1 MTATAAHAAELRTD
15 TWTALG
21 TTVVVRQDAGGGPR
35 SQTAALAAVGA
46 ELDAIDA
53 AASRFRPDSELSRLN
68 AISACGGGTLAAGSL
83 LAEAVRLAIRAADV
97 SDGAV
102 DPTLGAPLVSLGYDR
117 DFSELNAIS
126 SNAPFG
132 GEVRLA
138 VHPRHAARWT
148 EIEVDHDPPRI
159 TVPANLTL
167 DLGATAK
174 ALAADRAAQSAH
186 EACGAGVLVSL
197 GGDIATCGE
206 PPAGG
211 WAIHVTDDHRDGPEA
226 PGQTVSIRAGG
237 LATSSI
243 ATRRWRHAG
252 QEMHHILDPRSALP
266 VRGPWRTVS
275 VAAETCADANI
286 AATAAIVLG
295 DDAPS
300 WLVGHALP
308 ARLVALDGTVH
319 IQGGWP
325 R

>member
-1 MTATAAHAAELRTD
+1 MTATAEHAAELRTE
-15 TWTALG
+15 TWAALG
-21 TTVVVRQDAGGGPR
+21 TTVLVRHAGGH
-35 SQTAALAAVGA
+35 SQEVLAAVRA
-46 ELDAIDA
+46 ELEAIDD
-53 AASRFRPDSELSRLN
+53 AASRFRPDSELGRLN
-68 AISACGGGTLAAGSL
+68 VLSAQGGGTLAASPL

-97 SDGAV
+97 SEGAV

-117 DFSELNAIS
+117 DFGELDGVRS
-126 SNAPFG
+126 DAPFG

-138 VHPRHAARWT
+138 VHPRHLARWM
-148 EIEVDHDPPRI
+148 EIEVDDDPPRI
-159 TVPANLTL
+159 TVPADVTL

-174 ALAADRAAQSAH
+174 ALAADRAARRAH
-186 EACGAGVLVSL
+186 DACGAGVLVSL

-226 PGQTVSIRAGG
+226 RGQTVSIRSGG

-266 VRGPWRTVS
+266 VSGPWRTVS
-275 VAAETCADANI
+275 VAAQNCADANI

-300 WLVGHALP
+300 WLAGHALP

-319 IQGGWP
+319 TQGSWP